1 MARSRASFSFGDIG
15 TSVPVARVCSL
26 GISSAARVSPE
37 QVAVVVPTCNSAR
50 TLQACLE
57 SIRAQQVPCTLV
69 VVDNGS
75 SDSTS
80 AIAHKLADLVIEAG
94 PERSAQRNAGAAA
107 TAAEVVG
114 FIDSDMVLP
123 PSVVG
128 QVVAAI
134 SMGACSIVVPERT
147 LGEGFWAQVRA
158 YERTFYQGSDAIEA
172 PRFFP
177 RSVFE
182 KAGGFDEA
190 MTGGE
195 DWDLGVRTAGAGPQ
209 VRIEATILHDEG
221 RVRYLDACRKKAYY
235 ASGLTLFLHKHGARS
250 LAQRS
255 RRPWLRQPRALAR
268 PLGLGLLALK
278 TGEITAVAAAIFI
291 NRRDRRA
298 TLGNVALGESR
309 KGQLS

>member
-1 MARSRASFSFGDIG
+1 MSE
-15 TSVPVARVCSL
+15 V
-26 GISSAARVSPE
+26 E
-37 QVAVVVPTCNSAR
+37 QTLRGEIAVVVPTRNSAR

-57 SIRAQQVPCTLV
+57 SIRTQQVPCTVV
-69 VVDNGS
+69 VVDNRS

-80 AIAHKLADLVIEAG
+80 EIAHRLADVVIQAG
-94 PERSAQRNAGAAA
+94 PERSAQRNAGVAA

-114 FIDSDMVLP
+114 FIDSDMVLA

-128 QVVAAI
+128 QAAAAI
-134 SMGACSIVVPERT
+134 AMGACSVVVPERT
-147 LGEGFWAQVRA
+147 LGEGFWAEVRA

-177 RSVFE
+177 RGVFE
-182 KAGGFDEA
+182 AAGGFDEA

-195 DWDLGVRTAGAGPQ
+195 DWDLGVRTAEAGPQ

-235 ASGLTLFLHKHGARS
+235 ASGLTLFLRKHGARS

-278 TGEITAVAAAIFI
+278 TGEITAVSAAVFS

-298 TLGNVALGESR
+298 ALRKATLSETRQGPS
-309 KGQLS
+309 S